1 MYCNGK
7 LDVYTKL
14 KNNFGL
20 EKYLLLLPFE
30 QRRKLSKLRTSSHK
44 LQVERCRYVGTPR
57 EQRICKKC
65 PSLEVED
72 EYHLLFRCSVYNS
85 LRENL
90 FNLVLQHCGVFTN
103 LSDEN
108 KLIWLLN
115 NKNTAILNAICE
127 LVQDSV

>member
-1 MYCNGK
+1 MIVGIELRQGVGRPHDTHFITCATCITYQV
-7 LDVYTKL
+7 L
-14 KNNFGL
+14 F
-20 EKYLLLLPFE
+20 
-30 QRRKLSKLRTSSHK
+30 RTSSHK
-44 LQVERCRYVGTPR
+44 LQVERGRYVGTPR

-72 EYHLLFRCSVYNS
+72 EYHLLLRCSVYNS

-103 LSDEN
+103 LSDEY

-115 NKNTAILNAICE
+115 NENTAILNAICE

>member
-1 MYCNGK
+1 MCNVSRNV
-7 LDVYTKL
+7 D
-14 KNNFGL
+14 F
-20 EKYLLLLPFE
+20 
-30 QRRKLSKLRTSSHK
+30 
-44 LQVERCRYVGTPR
+44 
-57 EQRICKKC
+57 
-65 PSLEVED
+65 ED
-72 EYHLLFRCSVYNS
+72 EYHLLLRCSVYNS

-115 NKNTAILNAICE
+115 NENTAILNAICE